1 MPASNTPVQV
11 TGTES
16 IAWDQAAQDAAQL
29 ARYQYIVYIDDVP
42 ADAVTATCGAAAANG
57 KFSCRIKL
65 PKMLP
70 GRHQLQLAV
79 KETDNQ
85 KREGLRSSAILLDVA
100 AQKTP

>member
-1 MPASNTPVQV
+1 MPPSNTPVSV

-16 IAWDQAAQDAAQL
+16 IIWDQTAQDAAQL
-29 ARYQYIVYIDDVP
+29 ARYQYVVYVDDVP
-42 ADAVTATCGAAAANG
+42 ANPVNATCGAAAANG

-70 GRHQLQLAV
+70 GRHQLQLAA

-100 AQKTP
+100 APKTP

>member
-1 MPASNTPVQV
+1 MPPSNTPVPV

-16 IAWDQAAQDAAQL
+16 IVWDQMAQDAAQL
-29 ARYQYIVYIDDVP
+29 ARYQYIVYIDDLP
-42 ADAVTATCGAAAANG
+42 RDAVNATCGAAGADG

-70 GRHQLQLAV
+70 GRHRLQLAV

-85 KREGLRSSAILLDVA
+85 KRESLRSSAILLDVA
-100 AQKTP
+100 APNTP